1 MLIYPRIHGWSMA
14 VKVEEQQ
21 SFLAKVRDIL
31 STYYT
36 RDAVRSELE
45 SLGFDVR
52 AEHGDVISMENTLA
66 EIFVQLFINDKG
78 DVFDSHIVTFD
89 EIELKPRKG

>member
-1 MLIYPRIHGWSMA
+1 
-14 VKVEEQQ
+14 
-21 SFLAKVRDIL
+21 
-31 STYYT
+31 
-36 RDAVRSELE
+36 
-45 SLGFDVR
+45 VR

-66 EIFVQLFINDKG
+66 EILVQLFINDKG